1 MIQVNN
7 SVRRPAPA
15 HPVAETNSPEVWS
28 QWCGRKHYS
37 LEVTQHPIRA
47 RMCGFGDKDRRPLA
61 PAAVA
66 KMIVRR
72 DDNSI
77 VDVDDIDCSFFLVT
91 VDLWSA
97 DGKSEMNLVLHPSSA
112 DRYVPPHITKP
123 RRRGASISAP
133 QQRSGYQTPASRSTP
148 TPSHYRSADN
158 PSNITTPMLPPQPPG
173 FSSSQGYFE
182 PQSASSDT
190 LSYGPSTPFSAAPS
204 ESGHPTWGYQPQ
216 STERNAQFPPPALPS
231 IHSFGRNS
239 TTSGINQNA
248 ADPWHPSSQGD
259 LPYRAWNGTDSSY
272 TGLEF
277 DNFSS
282 PQVPSQYDNSV
293 YNNSGQSYN
302 TATSQSSYYP
312 SAGNQ
317 SQTNSQMSAP
327 TGGVAIHLPRHT
339 YTRTLVGPLSAN
351 ATKLLDEHRK
361 SGIFFLFQDLS
372 VRTEGTFRLR
382 MRLMNVG
389 APPAPEAGALSIHT
403 SVSPVLAQTFTEPFT
418 VFSAKR
424 FPGVPGK
431 EMTLLFLFILVESY
445 YCYYTINYYF
455 LDKSADTP
463 LDTTALSIAFGNQG
477 QKLPLVRHQPPR
489 RSILQMLTGPNSATA
504 MALRLANVAGGEIQ
518 MRRILKGSESCR
530 EELEQPLF
538 SCLFLIPL
546 YVVVLSR
553 SAVAAMFVRLF
564 GQV

>member
-15 HPVAETNSPEVWS
+15 LPAAETNGPEVWG

-72 DDNSI
+72 DDNSL

-123 RRRGASISAP
+123 RRRGASITAP

-158 PSNITTPMLPPQPPG
+158 PNNITTPMLPPQPPG
-173 FSSSQGYFE
+173 FSSNQGYFA

-190 LSYGPSTPFSAAPS
+190 LSYGPSTPFSATPS
-204 ESGHPTWGYQPQ
+204 DTGHPTWGYPPQ
-216 STERNAQFPPPALPS
+216 STDRNSQFSPPALPS
-231 IHSFGRNS
+231 IHSFGRNTAPSGMNQS
-239 TTSGINQNA
+239 TVDS
-248 ADPWHPSSQGD
+248 WHPNSQGD
-259 LPYRAWNGTDSSY
+259 LSYRAWNTTDPSYPGLDFGNSQSQPSSEVSI
-272 TGLEF
+272 GWIQPDSFARGPRSL

-282 PQVPSQYDNSV
+282 PQVPSQYDSSV
-293 YNNSGQSYN
+293 YNTSSQSFN
-302 TATSQSSYYP
+302 ATSQSSYYP
-312 SAGNQ
+312 SANNQ
-317 SQTNSQMSAP
+317 SQTHNQLAAP
-327 TGGVAIHLPRHT
+327 AGGVPIHLPRHT

-351 ATKLLDEHRK
+351 ATRLLDEHRK
-361 SGIFFLFQDLS
+361 PGIFFLFQDLS

-403 SVSPVLAQTFTEPFT
+403 EVSPVLAQTFTEPFT

-424 FPGVPGK
+424 FPGVP
-431 EMTLLFLFILVESY
+431 
-445 YCYYTINYYF
+445 
-455 LDKSADTP
+455 
-463 LDTTALSIAFGNQG
+463 DTTALSIAFGNQG
-477 QKLPLVRHQPPR
+477 QKLPLRNRNGSSSSKR
-489 RSILQMLTGPNSATA
+489 R
-504 MALRLANVAGGEIQ
+504 RRGESDEDE
-518 MRRILKGSESCR
+518 SE
-530 EELEQPLF
+530 ED
-538 SCLFLIPL
+538 
-546 YVVVLSR
+546 
-553 SAVAAMFVRLF
+553 
-564 GQV
+564 